1 MTMPVESFQKEMD
14 YCAAVSIAK
23 TLLALGLITTKE
35 YKSINL
41 VHIKKYKPDLKFV
54 GELS

>member
-1 MTMPVESFQKEMD
+1 MTMLVESFQKEID

-35 YKSINL
+35 YKSINS

-54 GELS
+54 GEIS